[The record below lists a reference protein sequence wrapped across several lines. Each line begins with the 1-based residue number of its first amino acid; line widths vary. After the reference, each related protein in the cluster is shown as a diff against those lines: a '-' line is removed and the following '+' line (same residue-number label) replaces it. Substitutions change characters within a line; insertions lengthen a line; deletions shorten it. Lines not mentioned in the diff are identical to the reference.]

1 MNERTQGKNSDVS
14 GVISPKGNGKQTRPR
29 SRLLA
34 SSDFQK
40 LLPIPSSRS
49 SLCRQRRMKKCP
61 HLLDVIPTKL
71 RASAYKNAT
80 LVS

>member
-1 MNERTQGKNSDVS
+1 VNERTQGKNSDVS

-34 SSDFQK
+34 SSDFQN

-49 SLCRQRRMKKCP
+49 SLCRQRRMKESV
-61 HLLDVIPTKL
+61 HIDVIPTKL

-80 LVS
+80 LLS